1 MGSAHSDKFIV
12 KIGGTSSIVKSA
24 TDLETENSVVEIL
37 FKKDVVDAY
46 PDGWSCVNCGTEFS
60 EKTINVEC
68 LYVVN
73 TEAGTLCLKC
83 HGDDKKGKIC
93 QT

>member
-1 MGSAHSDKFIV
+1 M
-12 KIGGTSSIVKSA
+12 
-24 TDLETENSVVEIL
+24 VEIL

-68 LYVVN
+68 LYVIN

-83 HGDDKKGKIC
+83 HGDDLCSLHSSYPQDCLDVGRH
-93 QT
+93 

>member
-1 MGSAHSDKFIV
+1 M
-12 KIGGTSSIVKSA
+12 
-24 TDLETENSVVEIL
+24 VEIL
-37 FKKDVVDAY
+37 FGKDVVDSY

-73 TEAGTLCLKC
+73 TEVGTLCLKC
-83 HGDDKKGKIC
+83 HGDDLFWANDTPNHLKKKQKINNI
-93 QT
+93 